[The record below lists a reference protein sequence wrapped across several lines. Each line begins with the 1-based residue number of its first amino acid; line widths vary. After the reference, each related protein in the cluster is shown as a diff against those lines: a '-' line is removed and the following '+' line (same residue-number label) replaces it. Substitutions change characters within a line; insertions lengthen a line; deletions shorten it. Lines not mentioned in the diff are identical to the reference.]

1 MSARYHAG
9 QRGRRKVERAL
20 EELLAT
26 YSACRGCLSPW
37 ECHCL
42 SHAMVFSSHGY
53 FDKALIEI
61 GQVLEP
67 PHPLPTFANPE
78 PLTVDDVRRHL
89 WTLQQTA

>member
-1 MSARYHAG
+1 MSANRQAG

-26 YSACRGCLSPW
+26 YSACAGCLSPW

-61 GQVLEP
+61 AQVLEP
-67 PHPLPTFANPE
+67 PCPLPAFANRQS
-78 PLTVDDVRRHL
+78 LTVEDVRHHL
-89 WTLQQTA
+89 RALQQSD